1 MKNLEQL
8 FDVYGFEAL
17 GFEQALFKVAK
28 HFSPDYTGGMWYSCN
43 IEGDDGFYLLLDDTN
58 TFRLTSSEGNTMVV
72 DDKTFSLAI
81 FAYTANIYGWQ
92 IYGKNPSSKFA
103 SELFGLYHFTMRNAS
118 KVLNNKQLKSFRL
131 FLD

>member
-28 HFSPDYTGGMWYSCN
+28 HFSPDYTGGMWESCN
-43 IEGDDGFYLLLDDTN
+43 VIGEDGFYLLLDDKN
-58 TFRLTSSEGNTMVV
+58 TYRLTSSDGASMVV
-72 DDKTFSLAI
+72 DSKTFSLAI
-81 FAYTANIYGWQ
+81 FAYTANLYGWQ
-92 IYGKNPSSKFA
+92 VYEKNKTSKFA
-103 SELFGLYHFTMRNAS
+103 SELFGLYHFTMRNAG
-118 KVLNNKQLKSFRL
+118 KVLNNKQLKNFRL